1 MVLLDQKKS
10 NRSLRRIWKKSEE
23 GLLVK
28 NLNKSFLK
36 NLVLNNINFEVHRGE
51 AVGLLGPN
59 GAGKTT
65 CFHIL
70 TGLIKPNKGKIFIDG
85 IDITNFPIHIRSKLG
100 IGYLPQEPS
109 VFRGLTVEENLMS
122 ILEYTEPNKSQR
134 LNFLEDLL
142 KDFSLIKKRN
152 ENSLKLSGG
161 QRRRVEIARSLCTK
175 PSFILLD
182 EPFTGIDPLQ
192 LSEIKNLIKDLKKR
206 NIGVLITDHNV
217 REALTVIDRA
227 YIIHDGNVLMQGKP
241 KDIINNKLVKKVYLG
256 DTFKI

>member
-1 MVLLDQKKS
+1 MVLLDQKKTNS
-10 NRSLRRIWKKSEE
+10 KE
-23 GLLVK
+23 GLVVK
-28 NLNKSFLK
+28 NINKSFLK
-36 NLVLNNINFEVHRGE
+36 NEVLNNINFEVHRSE

-70 TGLIKPNKGKIFIDG
+70 TGLIKPNKGKIFVDN
-85 IDITNFPIHIRSKLG
+85 IDITNLPVYIRSKIG

-109 VFRGLTVEENLMS
+109 VFRGLTVEENLLS

-142 KDFSLIKKRN
+142 KDFALIDKRK
-152 ENSLKLSGG
+152 ENSMTLSGG
-161 QRRRVEIARSLCTK
+161 QRRRVEIARTLCTK
-175 PSFILLD
+175 PNFILLD

-192 LSEIKNLIKDLKKR
+192 LNEVKNLIKNLKKR

-217 REALTVIDRA
+217 REALTIIDRA

-241 KDIINNKLVKKVYLG
+241 RDIINNKLVKKFYLG

>member
-1 MVLLDQKKS
+1 MELLNQKK
-10 NRSLRRIWKKSEE
+10 NKK

-28 NLNKSFLK
+28 NLNKSFSK
-36 NLVLNNINFEVHRGE
+36 NEVLNNINIEVQRGE

-70 TGLIKPNKGKIFIDG
+70 TGLIKPNKGNIFIDG
-85 IDITNFPIHIRSKLG
+85 TEITNFPIYIRSKLG

-122 ILEYTEPNKSQR
+122 ILEYTEPDKSQR
-134 LNFLEDLL
+134 INFLEDLL
-142 KDFSLIKKRN
+142 KDFSLIEKRKD
-152 ENSLKLSGG
+152 NSMKLSGG
-161 QRRRVEIARSLCTK
+161 QRRRVEIARTLCAK

-192 LSEIKNLIKDLKKR
+192 LNEIKTLIKSLKQR

-217 REALTVIDRA
+217 REALTVMDRA
-227 YIIHDGNVLMQGKP
+227 YIIHQGNVLMHGKP

>member
-85 IDITNFPIHIRSKLG
+85 IDITNLPIYIRSKLG

-122 ILEYTEPNKSQR
+122 ILEYTEPNKSKR

-142 KDFSLIKKRN
+142 KDFSLIEKRK
-152 ENSLKLSGG
+152 ENAMELSGG

-192 LSEIKNLIKDLKKR
+192 LGEIKNLIKNLKKR
-206 NIGVLITDHNV
+206 NIGILITDHNV

-256 DTFKI
+256 DTFKV

>member
-1 MVLLDQKKS
+1 MVLLGLKKNS
-10 NRSLRRIWKKSEE
+10 RKE

-36 NLVLNNINFEVHRGE
+36 NEVLNNINFEVHRSE

-70 TGLIKPNKGKIFIDG
+70 TGLVKPNKGQIIVDG
-85 IDITNFPIHIRSKLG
+85 IDITNLPIYIRSKIG

-122 ILEYTEPNKSQR
+122 ILEYNESNKSER
-134 LNFLEDLL
+134 INFLEDLL
-142 KDFSLIKKRN
+142 KDFSLIEKRK
-152 ENSLKLSGG
+152 ENTMTLSGG
-161 QRRRVEIARSLCTK
+161 QRRRVEIARTLCTK
-175 PSFILLD
+175 PNFILLD

-192 LSEIKNLIKDLKKR
+192 LSEIKNLIKNLKKR

-217 REALTVIDRA
+217 REALTIIDRG
-227 YIIHDGNVLMQGKP
+227 YIIDGGNVLMQGRP

-256 DTFKI
+256 ETFKI

>member
-1 MVLLDQKKS
+1 MVLLDQKKN
-10 NRSLRRIWKKSEE
+10 NRKE

-36 NLVLNNINFEVHRGE
+36 NEVLNNINLEVHRAE

-70 TGLIKPNKGKIFIDG
+70 TGLVKPNKGQIFIDG
-85 IDITNFPIHIRSKLG
+85 IDITDFPIHIRSKIG

-109 VFRGLTVEENLMS
+109 VFRGLTVEENLMG
-122 ILEYTEPNKSQR
+122 ILEYTESSKSER
-134 LNFLEDLL
+134 NNYLEDLL
-142 KDFSLIKKRN
+142 KDFSLIEKRK

-161 QRRRVEIARSLCTK
+161 QRRRVEIARTLCTK
-175 PSFILLD
+175 PNFILLD

-192 LSEIKNLIKDLKKR
+192 LNEVKNLIKNLKKR

-217 REALTVIDRA
+217 REALTIIDRA
-227 YIIHDGNVLMQGKP
+227 YIIHDGNVLMQGSP
-241 KDIINNKLVKKVYLG
+241 KDIIKNEAVKKVYLG
-256 DTFKI
+256 KTFRI